1 MTVKCKIEEN
11 LLLLC
16 LNTLFQC
23 MSSLLN
29 LDKSLQKKNVK
40 ENFIFIR
47 LYSNLHLLAYFKELW
62 MYFLMESKNILT

>member
-11 LLLLC
+11 LPLLC

-47 LYSNLHLLAYFKELW
+47 
-62 MYFLMESKNILT
+62 